1 MINVAYI
8 LSTGSKLMT
17 DFFTSKSKGISG
29 VKSSTASSS
38 VSSVPSS
45 FSQSSLLSSLIA
57 EENIDKIVK
66 ETKDQT
72 EREFGSRLGRSIV
85 ASSTAPVMSKRAKL
99 EETQQSHIPV
109 EKIVIENNLKFGE
122 REIQMMKSVKEV
134 VFTSSV
140 STTNLISDVVGELRM
155 SMYELE
161 EKSMRFCKNLLDMTN
176 TTPNMAISMT
186 TIQSLLQHTVE
197 EYALHEVYHGK
208 IRELQVQL
216 RNKNMVLEELKT
228 LVTKSDVNRFVPD
241 IAIKVASLLDNPSD
255 DCSILAS
262 ILKNLV
268 ENREKNVKRW
278 NDETKSLFATILDY
292 GGPALAKIVTEKL
305 SGPSL
310 QTMYRSA
317 RSSYAIPMTLQER
330 TLERAAHFYRT
341 IGYHGVFALAVA
353 KQANAFMLTP
363 LQEHIPAFVLAVSPV
378 YK

>member
-1 MINVAYI
+1 MV
-8 LSTGSKLMT
+8 
-17 DFFTSKSKGISG
+17 
-29 VKSSTASSS
+29 
-38 VSSVPSS
+38 
-45 FSQSSLLSSLIA
+45 
-57 EENIDKIVK
+57 
-66 ETKDQT
+66 
-72 EREFGSRLGRSIV
+72 
-85 ASSTAPVMSKRAKL
+85 
-99 EETQQSHIPV
+99 
-109 EKIVIENNLKFGE
+109 
-122 REIQMMKSVKEV
+122 KSVKEV

-216 RNKNMVLEELKT
+216 RNKDMVLEELKT

-241 IAIKVASLLDNPSD
+241 IAIKVASLFYNPSD

-353 KQANAFMLTP
+353 KQANAFMLTL

-378 YK
+378 YKGQDHALVRHWINHIILWGGRNDIMVIGLGADGDSKVRKYYVETFKKGHGERNDVIIIDNESFQFNSVMEDLREMDVAKPIPTLMFPDWRHLIKKWRNQILNVRRVLVLGKGVIQIEHLMKT

>member
-1 MINVAYI
+1 VIV
-8 LSTGSKLMT
+8 
-17 DFFTSKSKGISG
+17 
-29 VKSSTASSS
+29 
-38 VSSVPSS
+38 
-45 FSQSSLLSSLIA
+45 LIYQ
-57 EENIDKIVK
+57 IVK

-208 IRELQVQL
+208 ICELQVQL
-216 RNKNMVLEELKT
+216 RNKDMVLEELKT

-305 SGPSL
+305 SGLSL

-341 IGYHGVFALAVA
+341 IGYHGVFALAVDATAIILTLRVRGNRIVGLATENEVVVSTAQEIIDIVNNKDFEKA